1 MLRVLGVGLFAF
13 FLIVPSGFCQQS
25 DCSEC
30 SRGTA
35 LLDPALKA
43 KVEAITSDAYNKS
56 GMGGKEQGSEIT
68 LFIDPD
74 CDFSDGA
81 VRSLVSFK
89 KDNPNWR
96 AKAVIVS
103 DAKGLKRKLIQK
115 RDYFD
120 NSIEFSVDL
129 NGNMAKRS
137 GIEKIPSY
145 VIFHEGKYYKIAGQ
159 SDLNETIAR
168 LNK

>member
-1 MLRVLGVGLFAF
+1 MLRILSVSLLVFL
-13 FLIVPSGFCQQS
+13 LIVPLGFCQQS

-30 SRGTA
+30 SKGTA
-35 LLDPALKA
+35 LLNPALKA
-43 KVEAITSDAYNKS
+43 KVEAITSEAYKKLS
-56 GMGGKEQGSEIT
+56 MGGKEQGSEIT

-74 CDFSDGA
+74 RDFSDGA
-81 VRSLVSFK
+81 VRALVSFK

-96 AKAVIVS
+96 AKAVIIS
-103 DAKGLKRKLIQK
+103 DANGLKRKLIQK

-120 NSIEFSVDL
+120 KGIEFSIDL
-129 NGNMAKRS
+129 NGNLAKRS

-145 VIFHEGKYYKIAGQ
+145 VIFHEGKYYKTAGQ
-159 SDLNETIAR
+159 PDLNETIAR